1 MTGDIRTNAEIAG
14 DRAFAE
20 AFRHGVDG
28 GRVFFRC
35 AIRYWCKQVSEGAGG
50 EIGALLASGDGE
62 LGSFQPVA
70 KRAV

>member
-35 AIRYWCKQVSEGAGG
+35 AIRYWCKQVSEGGDGDALT
-50 EIGALLASGDGE
+50 ALLADGQMR
-62 LGSFQPVA
+62 G
-70 KRAV
+70 